1 MGNTRKD
8 AQKVMKKYINDIY
21 KIGQKVCDEGTL
33 YCKKTKHHKIRF
45 SYKGKPFYQMFPL
58 TCGLETLKGVRTE
71 IRRQLISLGLTEE
84 ARKYFV

>member
-1 MGNTRKD
+1 MGNKRKD
-8 AQKVMKKYINDIY
+8 AQKAMKRYINDIY

-58 TCGLETLKGVRTE
+58 SGGYESVVRVRST
-71 IRRQLISLGLTEE
+71 IRKQLISIGLTEE